1 MAGGRRRYCLPFAV
15 WKVMGVA
22 RVPVGS
28 VARQSS
34 VPMNA
39 KPPAVTMGGR
49 RRSKRTGACQRSWP
63 VMVPI
68 WPTEEACGNTAGQER
83 DGSRHGESGQSART

>member
-39 KPPAVTMGGR
+39 KPPAVTMGAR
-49 RRSKRTGACQRSWP
+49 PGAG
-63 VMVPI
+63 VTVPSA
-68 WPTEEACGNTAGQER
+68 PAPASGVGQ
-83 DGSRHGESGQSART
+83 